1 MPKDAGSTIPE
12 REQLELEELRLRIRD
27 LSAPWWKRPPVTA
40 PLATIVAAILGLI
53 WAVSTGFF
61 DVTRRELA
69 VSKRELQ
76 IQTTDLEAKRDRQS
90 AAFEAD
96 SRKQRALIEQLKQQ
110 QVTLSRELKTLDT
123 PVLVHVE
130 WLRSGPTPEYQDSL
144 ELVIEGANLGE
155 KQGTSRLSLSVWCP
169 MKDTKSELGSLPAT
183 VDRWT
188 THKVR
193 LVVKLPELKRMAIV
207 AMPDSTARITCST
220 EILVVLRRFDGI
232 QSNAKIAIISPG
244 LL

>member
-1 MPKDAGSTIPE
+1 MPKEAGSTISQRGKP
-12 REQLELEELRLRIRD
+12 ELEGLRLRIRD
-27 LSAPWWKRPPVTA
+27 FSAPGGKRPPVTA
-40 PLATIVAAILGLI
+40 PLATIGAAIFRLI
-53 WAVSTGFF
+53 WAASTGFF

-130 WLRSGPTPEYQDSL
+130 WL
-144 ELVIEGANLGE
+144 
-155 KQGTSRLSLSVWCP
+155 
-169 MKDTKSELGSLPAT
+169 GS
-183 VDRWT
+183 
-188 THKVR
+188 
-193 LVVKLPELKRMAIV
+193 
-207 AMPDSTARITCST
+207 
-220 EILVVLRRFDGI
+220 
-232 QSNAKIAIISPG
+232 
-244 LL
+244 